1 MFNFT
6 QYQFKK
12 ICGANNV
19 MVGDY
24 SKALLFKVAGT
35 SLLP

>member
-6 QYQFKK
+6 QYQLKK

-24 SKALLFKVAGT
+24 SKV
-35 SLLP
+35 LPFNMWHSEYK